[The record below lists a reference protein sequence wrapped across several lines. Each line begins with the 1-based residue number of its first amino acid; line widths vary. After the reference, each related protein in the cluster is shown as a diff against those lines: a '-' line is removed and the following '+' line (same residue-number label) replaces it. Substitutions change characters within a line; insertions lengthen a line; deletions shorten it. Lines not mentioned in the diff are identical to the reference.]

1 MYNERHL
8 LFPSVRRAAKVSA
21 MVDVTPPE
29 DEIRLPL
36 LQQLAEQAMS
46 DPAFREIAR
55 DDLGAA
61 LDAHGY
67 RLNERELALVMRF
80 RAALAEAGVDLFL
93 DDAVNDE
100 RLAQVLRS
108 QF

>member
-1 MYNERHL
+1 MDNPGGGTDE
-8 LFPSVRRAAKVSA
+8 VR
-21 MVDVTPPE
+21 PE
-29 DEIRLPL
+29 ILKR
-36 LQQLAEQAMS
+36 LAEQAMS
-46 DPAFREIAR
+46 DPDFRAVAR

-61 LDAHGY
+61 LVAHGY
-67 RLNERELALVMRF
+67 DLNERELALVMRF